1 MLFRSRENP
10 YGVLLLDEIEKA
22 NRDLLNI
29 FLTILDEGYFT
40 DGFGRRVDCKNLVII
55 ATSNAGLDI
64 LYNRPTNST
73 SLELELIN
81 YLVTQHIFSPEF
93 LNRFDG
99 VILFNSL
106 NQQSIAEIAKRM
118 IINIADN
125 VYKLYRVHLN
135 ISQVFFDGIVK
146 KGYDPRFGARN
157 MERVIRDEIEDQVAK
172 LILAKKAK
180 AGDTINL

>member
-1 MLFRSRENP
+1 M
-10 YGVLLLDEIEKA
+10 
-22 NRDLLNI
+22 LNI
-29 FLTILDEGYFT
+29 FLTVLDEGNFT

-55 ATSNAGLDI
+55 ATSTAGVDI

-73 SLELELIN
+73 SSLESELIN

-118 IINIADN
+118 IINIAEN
-125 VYKLYRVHLN
+125 IYKLYKVHLS
-135 ISQVFFDGIVK
+135 ITQAFFDSIVQ

-157 MERVIRDEIEDQVAK
+157 MERVIRDEIEDRVAK
-172 LILAKKAK
+172 LILERKAK